1 MDIHKS
7 EGLSWADQWDPEP
20 LQPASTD
27 DDKKEG
33 KDGSGKNKSGK
44 KILSLKRACASGS
57 SNSFDLRASLTI
69 KRKLGRKLARL
80 CNLGSVASSGA
91 ISLMKLHR
99 FPFVFRTEVHGI
111 TVYSQGPNV
120 QRGPTTEGS
129 GTAW

>member
-44 KILSLKRACASGS
+44 KILSLKQ
-57 SNSFDLRASLTI
+57 
-69 KRKLGRKLARL
+69 
-80 CNLGSVASSGA
+80 
-91 ISLMKLHR
+91 
-99 FPFVFRTEVHGI
+99 EVHYV

-120 QRGPTTEGS
+120 QRGGDKGGVTGNQLTFLAVTIHRHRTRRNS
-129 GTAW
+129 